1 MKQIINQKL
10 TLMRDVA
17 QASSVAGRELLKV

>member
-10 TLMRDVA
+10 TLTEDVA
-17 QASSVAGRELLKV
+17 QADSMASRELLKV

>member
-10 TLMRDVA
+10 TLTRDVA
-17 QASSVAGRELLKV
+17 QAGSVAGRELLKV